1 MFRYLVLTLALGASL
16 FAQNF
21 ATITGSVSDSSN
33 AAVGAAKITAQNL
46 DTLIT
51 KEVMAGDDGLF
62 TVPFL
67 QPGRYK
73 LSAQKAGFRQSVQD
87 SLTLEVNQSARVDFK
102 LEVGQVSETV
112 EVKGGARL
120 CSKSTMPPSA
130 R

>member
-21 ATITGSVSDSSN
+21 ATITGSVNDSSN

-51 KEVMAGDDGLF
+51 KEVLAGDDGLF

-67 QPGRYK
+67 
-73 LSAQKAGFRQSVQD
+73 
-87 SLTLEVNQSARVDFK
+87 
-102 LEVGQVSETV
+102 
-112 EVKGGARL
+112 
-120 CSKSTMPPSA
+120 
-130 R
+130 